1 MWHWDLPNYKIRLR
15 AKLGHCALIGCRDM
29 LILVLK
35 YIFYLRKVILRSR
48 SNLRSQMERA
58 RNIDTFSIGIFQ
70 ICHILRELH
79 VNRKCDLENRKWWSW
94 VLPSYKIC
102 LCVKLGHCA
111 LIGCWDMLILV
122 IKYIFDLHK
131 VIWRSRSNSRSWME
145 RTWRV
150 DTFSI

>member
-1 MWHWDLPNYKIRLR
+1 MLYAEFGWKISNMVSLKKSKSFKGLGYRKFKNMTLTYKNMTLRSVWPPNMIVCKIAAFCSDWL
-15 AKLGHCALIGCRDM
+15 LIFWN
-29 LILVLK
+29 LK
-35 YIFYLRKVILRSR
+35 YRIAVIY
-48 SNLRSQMERA
+48 
-58 RNIDTFSIGIFQ
+58 
-70 ICHILRELH
+70 
-79 VNRKCDLENRKWWSW
+79 RKWWLW
-94 VLPSYKIC
+94 YLPSYNIC

-122 IKYIFDLHK
+122 INYIFDLHK